1 MSGFIDKE
9 QELESRIEQLE
20 ATVNKSNFSDGL
32 SNVCETCAVWV
43 KADSA
48 GLELPIGRCC
58 LLNYYIARE
67 ANENEPSING
77 VTFANS
83 LLTQSDFGCNL
94 WRKVR

>member
-1 MSGFIDKE
+1 MSAGTWETNIED
-9 QELESRIEQLE
+9 RIERLE

-32 SNVCETCAVWV
+32 SNVCETCAMWV
-43 KADSA
+43 RADST
-48 GLELPIGRCC
+48 GLELPIGGCS
-58 LLNYYIARE
+58 LLCDYVAKE
-67 ANENEPSING
+67 ANGNEPSING